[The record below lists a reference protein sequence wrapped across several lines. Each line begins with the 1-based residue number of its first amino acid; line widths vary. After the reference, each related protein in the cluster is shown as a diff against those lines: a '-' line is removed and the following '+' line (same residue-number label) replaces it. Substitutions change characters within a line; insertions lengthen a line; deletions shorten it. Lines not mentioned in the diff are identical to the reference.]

1 MTSRIILW
9 VIGLLLLAGAVQ
21 AQSSGRVTALN
32 INTTSDGAFLVKGN
46 TLYLRDYILS
56 YTAEYYPGV
65 LSFIDRTRNV
75 RAQININSLDRY
87 TILVFD
93 NGVRMNLYADRAN
106 TEVQYDIGTDTYP
119 EGPEDRLFRQ
129 LLAGG
134 NRQVS
139 ELRIPAE

>member
-9 VIGLLLLAGAVQ
+9 VIGLLLLAGAAQ

-65 LSFIDRTRNV
+65 LSFIDRGRNV
-75 RAQININSLDRY
+75 RAQININNLDRY